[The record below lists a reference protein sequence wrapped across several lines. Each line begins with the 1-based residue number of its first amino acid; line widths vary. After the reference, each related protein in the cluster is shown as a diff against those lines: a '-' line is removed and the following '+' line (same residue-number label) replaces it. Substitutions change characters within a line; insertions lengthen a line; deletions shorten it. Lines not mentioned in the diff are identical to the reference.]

1 MNLVGLTGGIGSGKS
16 TVAKMLSELGATVV
30 DADQL
35 ARAAVAKGSQGLAA
49 IVAEFGPQMLDSQGH
64 LDRKRLGRQ
73 VFKDESAR
81 RKLEAML
88 HPVVAQMAQDRFAE
102 AHACG
107 APLVVYDVPLLY
119 EKGLDQ
125 VVAQVVVVSVSG
137 ETQRAR
143 VLKRDDLPTD
153 EIEDRIAAQM
163 PIADKVAR
171 ADHVIDN
178 DGSVQSTQA
187 QVQALYAKLTQETAP

>member
-1 MNLVGLTGGIGSGKS
+1 MKIVGLTGGIGSGKS
-16 TVAKMLSELGATVV
+16 TVAKMLTELGATVV

-35 ARAAVAKGSQGLAA
+35 ARAAVAKGSAGLTA
-49 IVAEFGPQMLDSQGH
+49 IVAEFGSEVLDHDGN
-64 LDRKRLGRQ
+64 LDRKRLGRR
-73 VFKDESAR
+73 VFKDDSAR
-81 RKLEAML
+81 RNLEAL
-88 HPVVAQMAQDRFAE
+88 VHPVVAQMAQTRFAA
-102 AHACG
+102 AHASG

-119 EKGLDQ
+119 EKGLDE

-143 VLKRDDLPTD
+143 VLNRDDLPSD

-178 DGSVQSTQA
+178 DGSRQSTQA
-187 QVQALYAKLTQETAP
+187 QVDALYSKLIKETAP